1 MRKYVLD
8 TNIYVTA
15 ARETSFGTELGQF
28 VGSFLPQI
36 YLHAVVVQEL
46 LRGAITEDAQ
56 KTIAR
61 EIVQP
66 FERRGRIL
74 TPTYAAWKR
83 SGEIVAELVNARVIT
98 AGGLPGSFMNDV
110 LLGASCRGSGV
121 TLVTL
126 NGLDFERIRKVE
138 PLEYVEPWPR
148 K

>member
-1 MRKYVLD
+1 VRKYVLD

-15 ARETSFGTELGQF
+15 SRDNSFGTEFAQF

-46 LRGAITEDAQ
+46 MRGAITEEAQ
-56 KTIAR
+56 KKVTR
-61 EIVQP
+61 EVVQP
-66 FERRGRIL
+66 FEKRGRIL
-74 TPTYAAWKR
+74 TPSYAAWKR
-83 SGEIVAELVNARVIT
+83 SGEVVAELVNARLVT

-110 LLGASCRGSGV
+110 LLATSCRDSGV

-126 NGLDFERIRKVE
+126 NGADFQRIRRVE
-138 PLEYVEPWPR
+138 SVEYVEPWPR

>member
-1 MRKYVLD
+1 MKKYVLD

-15 ARETSFGTELGQF
+15 ARDTSFGTELVQF

-46 LRGAITEDAQ
+46 MRGAITENAR
-56 KTIAR
+56 KWLAR

-66 FERRGRIL
+66 FEKRGRIL
-74 TPTYAAWKR
+74 TPGYAAWKR
-83 SGEIVAELVNARVIT
+83 SGEIIADLVETRVIST
-98 AGGLPGSFMNDV
+98 GGVPGSFIQDV
-110 LLGASCRGSGV
+110 LLAASCREQGV

-126 NGLDFERIRKVE
+126 NGSDFQRIRRVSQV
-138 PLEYVEPWPR
+138 EYVAPWPR

>member
-1 MRKYVLD
+1 VKKYVLD

-15 ARETSFGTELGQF
+15 ARDTSFGTELVQF

-46 LRGAITEDAQ
+46 MRGAITENAR
-56 KTIAR
+56 KWLAR

-66 FERRGRIL
+66 FEKRGRIL
-74 TPTYAAWKR
+74 TPGYAAWKR
-83 SGEIVAELVNARVIT
+83 SGEIIADLVETRVIST
-98 AGGLPGSFMNDV
+98 GGVPGSFIQDV
-110 LLGASCRGSGV
+110 LLAASCREQGV

-126 NGLDFERIRKVE
+126 NGSDFQRIRRVSQV
-138 PLEYVEPWPR
+138 EYVAPWPR